1 MVSKTKKKANQKKSS
16 DLPPQK
22 TCTRNKKAS
31 KVKQVIEISSSYI
44 ESIPKP
50 DSYEHNS
57 PKSPIGQPHNQESL
71 VEKVSQLES
80 SVEVII
86 KGLSN
91 LTKIVETQSPL
102 VSHNNTCSIF
112 PDVLTQTETSGQCLM
127 AKMTKT
133 KDVTKT
139 EDILAKLATK
149 ANTSSGKSS
158 ALFADL
164 EPLHNGKYDGMK
176 TGVDIPKWIPMS
188 FTPLPNMILDQVQ
201 AIIAAYLFGTN
212 KDNEMNGKEIIVT
225 TTEKTV
231 GDKDTLRT
239 LLPKGLVDQEVTRP
253 ETVMEY
259 YQHQY
264 MGKIDY
270 LSKIYVPMNDMSCH
284 WYLLVVDIHEKRLV
298 LLDSKPHPQRNVA
311 RRRNVKKLAIFLEE
325 LLLHKSFYQF
335 PFTSK
340 PEISEFSLVMPNDIG
355 EQLPDL

>member
-1 MVSKTKKKANQKKSS
+1 MVSETKKKANQKKSP

-57 PKSPIGQPHNQESL
+57 PKSL
-71 VEKVSQLES
+71 
-80 SVEVII
+80 
-86 KGLSN
+86 
-91 LTKIVETQSPL
+91 L
-102 VSHNNTCSIF
+102 VSH
-112 PDVLTQTETSGQCLM
+112 
-127 AKMTKT
+127 
-133 KDVTKT
+133 
-139 EDILAKLATK
+139 
-149 ANTSSGKSS
+149 
-158 ALFADL
+158 
-164 EPLHNGKYDGMK
+164 
-176 TGVDIPKWIPMS
+176 
-188 FTPLPNMILDQVQ
+188 
-201 AIIAAYLFGTN
+201 IIS
-212 KDNEMNGKEIIVT
+212 KEIIVT
-225 TTEKTV
+225 TTEKTIS
-231 GDKDTLRT
+231 DRDTLRT
-239 LLPKGLVDQEVTRP
+239 LLPKGLVDQEVLNLLANMLTAEERSISQLAGFWFLPTTVAQYALSWVTRL

-270 LSKIYVPMNDMSCH
+270 LSKIYVPINDMSCH

-311 RRRNVKKLAIFLEE
+311 RRRNVRKLAIFLEE

-340 PEISEFSLVMPNDIG
+340 PEISEFLLVVPNDIG
-355 EQLPDL
+355 EQLLDSNDCGIWVAKWMIDPALSNDYKIHVDNGTRMKIALDLVLGSHNTNRDEIIKLAATNWKNLEAKKKRLVVSSLVS